1 MEAARI
7 SNPSYLYHTLGSNNS
22 NHKPEVFENCCSR
35 LADVRELAEVL
46 SFDTISSYAERLILE
61 VRQAQGSPESSEL
74 LKNLQKRYEASND
87 KVGIGI
93 CYILRAD
100 SLVSGPF
107 TNPIA
112 LNLLP
117 VDSWDY
123 LGSDT
128 NLNELNYISILSKTN
143 SLNATYL
150 TKDVAELSEELE
162 SVQLK
167 ESAGNAADDRDP
179 WEVAV
184 SAAILVYKEA
194 EDIFLRAGAVRGQA
208 LAISR
213 RACTLLTRELLPR
226 SYWDDRDRTIL
237 DEIKGLFERSCEL
250 FAKAD
255 DTILVKLTQMHLMLL
270 ASHGNNDIYE
280 VKYNIGEW
288 GYNIGNWTYTTQIG
302 LLAFRLGDHLRYECG
317 SSSKAR
323 LSYECASSVLSKL
336 RAQGTSFFQLQCA
349 IVSLLLSTSS
359 PKAGKLYVQLAKI
372 SFEERVK
379 VEIERAAEQD
389 PSWSS
394 VTGFFAMV
402 LADLL
407 IASCQKWESAA
418 TMRKVCSD
426 QLSLVESY
434 DSSPGT
440 QEWLRRKR
448 AVIHIY
454 SLISEYEEDLDRGDW
469 EDGESKLTDFLE
481 HTNASEDKDIDT
493 KLARIDVCLH
503 LRKFDMAR
511 DLLKTVDVC
520 ELLTE
525 FSTGLA
531 SLPNQE
537 DKLYKRR
544 RSIRAYES
552 KLQRC
557 INARD
562 WRKSAELVELL
573 ESFSPDHFEF
583 PGNYSYVEPWQ
594 RFLWIGLLQESQQ
607 KYEASYRS
615 FHQSL
620 LVFYQEWIS
629 VSDQEQRRSQL
640 NHNDFSRIATA
651 LARFHL
657 RRHIA
662 EAPVLSVPSRKV
674 DRTKV
679 RIIERWNTDLI
690 LSKDAGQVDA
700 LEALERGK
708 ALSIAASLSFKAESS
723 IADVREWDRTH
734 HRFRTWLDLLT
745 LGRPRTEDEEKEY
758 QLLDKSALNLELGAN
773 PLNVDRRPLSD
784 QVLEYPKIL
793 AGIPD
798 DSVVIYYSLSED
810 CLALLSIARTGI
822 LSAFWNPDIS
832 ASATRQ
838 MVCRYIGSIAK
849 HKDSA
854 PEDWLVCLA
863 LSMSKVFIEPVQA
876 DIKSRNQVIFIPSGD
891 LARFP
896 FGALYMDNLPLILQ
910 KAIFQVPSLS
920 ALYHLGQRPMCTQS
934 EFSVIARSGTI
945 RDNDEAALPMA
956 GIEALL
962 VGELFGSAPLEASG
976 VSRNQFRE
984 ELERCSIMHLSTHGY
999 FDTSSPGLSH
1009 ISLEERFR
1017 VIDMLT
1023 VRTKAVL
1030 VIFSACVSGTG
1041 ITNKG
1046 DDVLG
1051 FSHAILAAGAHVYV
1065 GALWA
1070 ANDLVTMIHMN
1081 MFYVWLASMEKP
1093 TRLADIWRQA
1103 TLFLYLAKPYQ
1114 IKELLASF
1122 LARWDDME
1130 AAGLLPNQFVR
1141 NGRRKLQKAI
1151 GEWITPSGEPV
1162 LDLKHPYYWA
1172 NFVMIGNANIAM
1184 HTAPRS
1190 V

>member
-1 MEAARI
+1 MLLDTI
-7 SNPSYLYHTLGSNNS
+7 SQAHANNS
-22 NHKPEVFENCCSR
+22 RLVKELLELVDEVEPLDELEFRIIREVGLDFVTTGIGSSANHKPEVFENCCSR

-237 DEIKGLFERSCEL
+237 DGIKGLFERSCEL

-280 VKYNIGEW
+280 VKYN
-288 GYNIGNWTYTTQIG
+288 
-302 LLAFRLGDHLRYECG
+302 
-317 SSSKAR
+317 
-323 LSYECASSVLSKL
+323 
-336 RAQGTSFFQLQCA
+336 

-629 VSDQEQRRSQL
+629 VSDQEQRCSQL

-734 HRFRTWLDLLT
+734 HRSRTWLDLLT

-798 DSVVIYYSLSED
+798 DTVVIYYSLSED

-934 EFSVIARSGTI
+934 EVSVIARSGTI